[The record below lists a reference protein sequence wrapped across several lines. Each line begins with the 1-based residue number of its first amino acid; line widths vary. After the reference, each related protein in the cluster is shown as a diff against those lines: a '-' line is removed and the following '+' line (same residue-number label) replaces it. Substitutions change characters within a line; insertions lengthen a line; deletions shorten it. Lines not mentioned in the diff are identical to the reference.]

1 MASSQTLMTDI
12 RRALSTGRQ
21 AHGRGDSLRLGELL
35 HALGPSSAAT
45 AALVLAVPFVWPLS
59 LGPITTPFSIL
70 ITFIGW
76 QLVRGREQFPI
87 PAKYLAI
94 PVPRVI
100 FRLMR
105 RIVATLARRGR
116 WHRIVVE
123 EVPTNDR
130 AADPF
135 RRACAW
141 GIVAGALLL
150 MVPIPMLPLTNTFSA
165 LAIIAFAIAWML
177 RSRRQFTLG
186 VIWCVITVVYFALL
200 AGLVIYLGKEGL
212 TSFGFAGSGDSK

>member
-1 MASSQTLMTDI
+1 MAAPQTLMTDI
-12 RRALSTGRQ
+12 RRALSVGRQ
-21 AHGRGDSLRLGELL
+21 AHGRGESLRLGELL

-59 LGPITTPFSIL
+59 LGPITTPFSLL
-70 ITFIGW
+70 IAFIGW
-76 QLVRGREQFPI
+76 QLVRGREEFPI
-87 PAKYLAI
+87 PAKYLSVPI
-94 PVPRVI
+94 PRAI

-105 RIVATLARRGR
+105 RIVAILSRRGG
-116 WHRIVVE
+116 WHRIVIE
-123 EVPTNDR
+123 SQESDDR
-130 AADPF
+130 SADPF

-141 GIVAGALLL
+141 GMIAGALLL

-186 VIWCVITVVYFALL
+186 VVWCVITIFYFALL
-200 AGLVIYLGKEGL
+200 TGALIYLGKEGI
-212 TSFGFAGSGDSK
+212 TSLGFAR